1 MSGMF
6 LSDLHV
12 LTLLTL
18 SCDVGSSIH
27 QYRHLWKL
35 QQREVSLAWVKVYK
49 QQRQDTNPGTHTQ
62 MYTCNHQ
69 VELPMTFR

>member
-35 QQREVSLAWVKVYK
+35 QQREAFLAWVKVYK

-62 MYTCNHQ
+62 MYTYNHQ